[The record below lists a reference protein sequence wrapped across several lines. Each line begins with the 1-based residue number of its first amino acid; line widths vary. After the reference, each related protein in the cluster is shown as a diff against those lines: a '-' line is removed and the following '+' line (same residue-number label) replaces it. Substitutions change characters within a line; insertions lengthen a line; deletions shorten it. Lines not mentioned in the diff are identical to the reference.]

1 MKLGFT
7 PLKATIANFP
17 NPEINPELQRLIK
30 VNANSKVLGDANR
43 TDFSFGLEIRDKS
56 SELDYLL
63 SWIESAIPQM
73 AHIFAC
79 GKVKEYCADEIGYS
93 ATGFKLREV
102 WGVNYKKDQGVYFH
116 NHFPYCMSFVYYVN
130 VPEGAAPLILDDQE
144 MRMETGQVCFFL
156 GHLFHAVP
164 TSPVEGRCVITGNI
178 SYDFYESYT
187 KYRGDNKYSTHNT
200 DILTSM

>member
-116 NHFPYCMSFVYYVN
+116 NHFPYCMSFVYYVRM
-130 VPEGAAPLILDDQE
+130 PEGSSPLILDGE
-144 MRMETGQVCFFL
+144 EILLPEGRVIFFL
-156 GHLFHAVP
+156 GHQFHSVP
-164 TSPVEGRCVITGNI
+164 PSSADGRCIIAGNI
-178 SYDFYESYT
+178 SYTFKS
-187 KYRGDNKYSTHNT
+187 KWPK
-200 DILTSM
+200 LP

>member
-30 VNANSKVLGDANR
+30 VNANNKVLGDANR
-43 TDFSFGLEIRDKS
+43 TDFSFGMEIRDKS

-79 GKVKEYCADEIGYS
+79 GKVKDYCADEIGYN
-93 ATGFKLREV
+93 AAGFKIREV
-102 WGVNYKKDQGVYFH
+102 WGVDYAKDQGVYFH

-130 VPEGAAPLILDDQE
+130 VPEGSSPL
-144 MRMETGQVCFFL
+144 VF
-156 GHLFHAVP
+156 P
-164 TSPVEGRCVITGNI
+164 TSGYKLYPESGKMVIFESRLRHAIPPNGGSGRSIIVGNFI
-178 SYDFYESYT
+178 SSQPAGT
-187 KYRGDNKYSTHNT
+187 R
-200 DILTSM
+200 